1 MGIVL
6 KELEEAESKGIRFRL
21 LDGKVKA
28 VFPASTRHQM
38 APVLERLRAKRDQV
52 VALLIQRA
60 SLGLTTDCYIHGQGV
75 PSWQR
80 PTGRLVCRA
89 CHPSPHESDKQ
100 NSDLPA
106 IPPGVRLRAWDP
118 KQPPV
123 VLERWSVVTD
133 THKFA
138 LATLEQLR
146 AAMAGQNWLAG
157 NWSVR
162 ELVDRLEQV
171 GVSVELDEGVQ
182 VSGFKASITTE

>member
-6 KELEEAESKGIRFRL
+6 KEVEEAESKGIRFRL

-28 VFPASTRHQM
+28 VFPASARHQI

-75 PSWQR
+75 PSRQR
-80 PTGRLVCRA
+80 PTGGLVCRV
-89 CHPSPHESDKQ
+89 CHPSPHEPDAE
-100 NSDLPA
+100 NGDLPTM
-106 IPPGVRLRAWDP
+106 PPGVRLVSWKP
-118 KQPPV
+118 LKPPV
-123 VLERWSVVTD
+123 ALERWSVVTD

-146 AAMAGQNWLAG
+146 VAIAGQNWLAG

-162 ELVDRLEQV
+162 ELIDRLEQV
-171 GVSVELDEGVQ
+171 GVFVEVAKGVQ
-182 VSGFKASITTE
+182 VLDSRRQ